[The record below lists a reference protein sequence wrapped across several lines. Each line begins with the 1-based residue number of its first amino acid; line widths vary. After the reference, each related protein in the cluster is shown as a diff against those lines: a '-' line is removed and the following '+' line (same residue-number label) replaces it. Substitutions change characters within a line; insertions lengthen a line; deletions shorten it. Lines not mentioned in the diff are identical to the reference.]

1 MKSMNTK
8 NILGLAVRS
17 ALGVSTE
24 MQPLSSIHRQVST
37 TQPAEVYTTGK
48 KTIRD
53 DSVLPYPVQEQQSG
67 AGDHYDVVIETFE
80 CPN

>member
-1 MKSMNTK
+1 MKQMKEN
-8 NILGLAVRS
+8 NVLGLAVRS
-17 ALGVSTE
+17 ALGVSTK
-24 MQPLSSIHRQVST
+24 MQPLSSIHRQVSA
-37 TQPAEVYTTGK
+37 TQPAEVYTTDK

-67 AGDHYDVVIETFE
+67 AGDHYDVVIEAFE